1 MIDPRHPT
9 LSVKRQCQLVSI
21 SRSCFYGGRQG
32 ESPLN
37 LALMRPIDEQF
48 METPFYGSRQMAR
61 HLKRQGYEVGRKRV
75 RRLMARMGLQAV
87 Y

>member
-1 MIDPRHPT
+1 MIDPKHPT

-37 LALMRPIDEQF
+37 LALMRRIDEQF
-48 METPFYGSRQMAR
+48 METLLIST
-61 HLKRQGYEVGRKRV
+61 
-75 RRLMARMGLQAV
+75 
-87 Y
+87 